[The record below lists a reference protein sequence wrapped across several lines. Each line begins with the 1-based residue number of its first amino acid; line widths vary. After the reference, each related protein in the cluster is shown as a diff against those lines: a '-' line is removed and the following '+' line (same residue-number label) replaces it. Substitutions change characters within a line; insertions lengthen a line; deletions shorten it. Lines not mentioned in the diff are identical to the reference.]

1 MFGRKEKEVISL
13 QIFAY
18 ECSGCGKCVEKCRRD
33 VLKMVNNGSCK
44 YAILINPDNCIGCG
58 NCIKAC
64 KSHAIELITE

>member
-1 MFGRKEKEVISL
+1 MFGRKKKEVISL

-18 ECSGCGKCVEKCRRD
+18 ECSGCGKCAEKCRRD

-44 YAILINPDNCIGCG
+44 YAILINLDNCIGCG